1 MMQSNSN
8 ALKSL
13 RELGGYEV
21 SSEDPDVRGW
31 TVIGANGERLGT
43 VSDLVVDTERMKVE
57 YLSVDGDGGTDQMIP
72 VATAQ
77 LDRSQREVVIGGI
90 ASGISSGTTTSD
102 YAEQRRETTSNER
115 DRTTLTRAEE
125 ELRIGKRQVAAGEV
139 VVGKH
144 VEVDRVSEPVSV
156 ERERVRVERRP
167 VTDDM
172 TARAAD
178 IGSDEIRVP
187 IMEEE
192 LIVEKRPVVK
202 EELVISKE
210 RIHDTETVET
220 EVRREEF
227 DVEGTPDT
235 LLDESDSTRR
245 GRR

>member
-1 MMQSNSN
+1 MQSNSN

-72 VATAQ
+72 VASAQ
-77 LDRSQREVVIGGI
+77 LDRDQREVVIGGI
-90 ASGISSGTTTSD
+90 SSGMSSGTTTSD
-102 YAEQRRETTSNER
+102 YAEQRRETSNQR

-125 ELRIGKRQVAAGEV
+125 ELRIGKRQVEAGEV
-139 VVGKH
+139 VIGKH

-167 VTDDM
+167 VTDEVRG
-172 TARAAD
+172 RAAD

-210 RIHDTETVET
+210 RIRDTETVET